1 MLHRLGRCLAGPEI
15 PTIPAASCRQVYRA
29 GRRTAILLP
38 MSAQSTTSGVRFQP
52 DESPGYPVA
61 IGLALQYCLLTLG
74 PIVLTVAIVVR
85 TAGGSELFLSW
96 AACAAL
102 LVSGITT
109 MVQARRIWRFG
120 SGYILLMGTSGAFI
134 AVSVTAL
141 AEGGPALLATLVAT
155 SALFQ
160 FLLASRLSLL
170 RRIITPTVAGTVI
183 MLIAVTVMP
192 LVLDLAESV
201 PAGASVAA
209 GPTTALVTLAVTM
222 VIVLRATGAMRL
234 WGPVIGIVAGCAVA
248 GFFGLFSGEAV
259 AAAPWVGLPVSGWPG
274 FDFSFG
280 PVFWAL
286 LPAFVFVTLVGA
298 IETIGDSVAVQR
310 VSWRDTRATDF
321 RGVQGAVAADGLGNL
336 LSGLLATVPNTTYS
350 SSVSIVEITG
360 VAARRVG
367 VCIGLGFCAL
377 ALLPKLV
384 ALLLSIP
391 DVIIGTYAVV
401 LIAILFVL
409 GMRIVVG
416 DGMDYRKA
424 AIVGVSFW
432 VGYGFQ
438 SGGLYSDQMSPFF
451 AEMMRNGMTAGGL
464 TALVLSI
471 FVELASPRRK
481 RLVTTLS
488 VDALPT
494 IRKFLEGLAPRVGWD
509 GPMTERVLLASE
521 EALVSLM
528 GGEDEDEDGAADR
541 RLRLSVRSDKG
552 GTELEFLAVAGEGNL
567 EDRIALAGEHSVE
580 IAGEHDFS
588 LRLLRH
594 LAASVRHQKYHDTDI
609 LTVRM
614 EERVAA

>member
-1 MLHRLGRCLAGPEI
+1 M
-15 PTIPAASCRQVYRA
+15 ASQADRS
-29 GRRTAILLP
+29 G
-38 MSAQSTTSGVRFQP
+38 TSVRFEA
-52 DESPGYPVA
+52 DEKPAYPVA
-61 IGLALQYCLLTLG
+61 IGLALQYCVLTVG

-85 TAGGSELFLSW
+85 TAAGSELFLSW

-102 LVSGITT
+102 MVSGITT
-109 MVQARRIWRFG
+109 MVQARRVGRLG
-120 SGYILLMGTSGAFI
+120 AGYILLMGTSGAFI

-141 AEGGPALLATLVAT
+141 AEGGPGMLATLVAA

-170 RRIITPTVAGTVI
+170 RRLITPTVAGTVI

-192 LVLDLAESV
+192 LILDLVEQV
-201 PAGASVAA
+201 PEGAAPAA
-209 GPTTALVTLAVTM
+209 GPVTALVTLGVTM
-222 VIVLRATGAMRL
+222 AIVLRAAGVMRI
-234 WGPVIGIVAGCAVA
+234 WGPVIGIVAGCIVA
-248 GFFGLFSGEAV
+248 GPFGLFSWDPV
-259 AAAPWVGLPVSGWPG
+259 AAAPWIGLPVAGWPG

-286 LPAFVFVTLVGA
+286 LPAFIFVTLVGA

-310 VSWRDTRATDF
+310 VSWRDDRATDF
-321 RGVQGAVAADGLGNL
+321 RAVQGAVAADGLGNF

-367 VCIGLGFCAL
+367 VCIGVGFCAL

-384 ALLLSIP
+384 ALILSVP
-391 DVIIGTYAVV
+391 DAVIGAYAVV

-432 VGYGFQ
+432 VGSGFQ
-438 SGGLYSDQMSPFF
+438 GGGLFTDQMSPFF
-451 AEMMRNGMTAGGL
+451 AEMMGNGMTSGGL
-464 TALVLSI
+464 TALILSG
-471 FVELASPRRK
+471 FVELTASRRK

-488 VDALPT
+488 VDALAE
-494 IRKFLEGLAPRVGWD
+494 IRTFLEGFGARAGWSREV
-509 GPMTERVLLASE
+509 TERIHLASE

-528 GGEDEDEDGAADR
+528 GDEADESGPSR
-541 RLRLSVRSDKG
+541 RLRLSVRSVRG
-552 GTELEFLAVAGEGNL
+552 AVELEFLAVAGAEGNL
-567 EDRIALAGEHSVE
+567 EDRMAIVGEQSLE
-580 IAGEHDFS
+580 IAAEHDLS

-609 LTVRM
+609 LTVRVDLP
-614 EERVAA
+614 VAA

>member
-1 MLHRLGRCLAGPEI
+1 MALQPS
-15 PTIPAASCRQVYRA
+15 PTGS
-29 GRRTAILLP
+29 
-38 MSAQSTTSGVRFQP
+38 SVRFEP
-52 DESPGYPVA
+52 HENPSNPVT
-61 IGLALQYCLLTLG
+61 IGLAAQYCLLTLG

-85 TAGGSELFLSW
+85 TAGASELFLSW

-109 MVQARRIWRFG
+109 MVQARRFGRFG

-134 AVSVTAL
+134 AVSVGAL
-141 AEGGPALLATLVAT
+141 AQGGPGMLATLVAA

-170 RRIITPTVAGTVI
+170 RRLITPTVAGTVI

-192 LVLDLAESV
+192 LVLDLVERV
-201 PAGASVAA
+201 PEGAAPAA
-209 GPTTALVTLAVTM
+209 GPMTALVTLGVTM
-222 VIVLRATGAMRL
+222 VIILRAAGAMRL
-234 WGPVIGIVAGCAVA
+234 WGPVIGIVAGSVVA
-248 GFFGLFSGEAV
+248 GFFGLFSWDAV
-259 AAAPWVGLPVSGWPG
+259 AAAPWFGLPVAGWPG

-280 PVFWAL
+280 PTFWAL

-310 VSWRDTRATDF
+310 VSWRDERATDF
-321 RGVQGAVAADGLGNL
+321 RGVQGAVMADGLGNF

-367 VCIGLGFCAL
+367 VGIGVGFCAL
-377 ALLPKLV
+377 ALMPKLV
-384 ALLLSIP
+384 AVILSVP
-391 DVIIGTYAVV
+391 DAVIGAYVVV

-409 GMRIVVG
+409 GMRIVVN

-438 SGGLYSDQMSPFF
+438 SGSLFIDQMSPFF
-451 AEMMRNGMTAGGL
+451 AEMLSNGMTSGGL
-464 TALVLSI
+464 TALVLSA
-471 FVELASPRRK
+471 FVEVAGPRRK

-488 VDALPT
+488 VDALAE
-494 IRKFLEGLAPRVGWD
+494 IRAFLESFGARVGWRD
-509 GPMTERVLLASE
+509 EAVERVQLAAE

-528 GGEDEDEDGAADR
+528 GDEERESGAAR
-541 RLRLSVRSDKG
+541 RLRLSARSQRD
-552 GTELEFLAVAGEGNL
+552 TVELEFLAVAGEGNL
-567 EDRIALAGEHSVE
+567 EDRLALAGEQSFEV
-580 IAGEHDFS
+580 AGEQDFS

-609 LTVRM
+609 LTVRV
-614 EERVAA
+614 ELPVAG

>member
-1 MLHRLGRCLAGPEI
+1 MAQQP
-15 PTIPAASCRQVYRA
+15 
-29 GRRTAILLP
+29 RRTG
-38 MSAQSTTSGVRFQP
+38 TGVRFEP
-52 DESPGYPVA
+52 HETPSNPVT
-61 IGLALQYCLLTLG
+61 IGLAAQYCLLTLG

-85 TAGGSELFLSW
+85 TAGASELFLSW
-96 AACAAL
+96 AASAAL

-109 MVQARRIWRFG
+109 MVQARRFGRFG
-120 SGYILLMGTSGAFI
+120 AGYILLMGTSGAFI
-134 AVSVTAL
+134 AVSVGAL
-141 AEGGPALLATLVAT
+141 AQGGPGMLATLVAT

-170 RRIITPTVAGTVI
+170 RRLITPTVAGTVI

-192 LVLDLAESV
+192 LVLDLVERV
-201 PAGASVAA
+201 PEGAAPSA
-209 GPTTALVTLAVTM
+209 GPVTALVTLGVTM
-222 VIVLRATGAMRL
+222 LIVLRGAGAMRL
-234 WGPVIGIVAGCAVA
+234 WGPVIGIVAGSVVG
-248 GFFGLFSGEAV
+248 GFFGLFSWDAV
-259 AAAPWVGLPVSGWPG
+259 GAAPWFGLPVAGWPG

-310 VSWRDTRATDF
+310 VSWRDDRATDF
-321 RGVQGAVAADGLGNL
+321 RGVQGAVMADGLGNF

-367 VCIGLGFCAL
+367 VGIGVGFCAL
-377 ALLPKLV
+377 ALMPKLV
-384 ALLLSIP
+384 AVILSIP
-391 DVIIGTYAVV
+391 DAIIGSYVVV

-409 GMRIVVG
+409 GMRIVVN

-432 VGYGFQ
+432 VGSGFQ
-438 SGGLYSDQMSPFF
+438 SGGLFIDHMSPFF
-451 AEMMRNGMTAGGL
+451 AEMLSNGMTSGGL
-464 TALVLSI
+464 TALVLSA
-471 FVELASPRRK
+471 FVELTGPRRK
-481 RLVTTLS
+481 RLMTTLS
-488 VDALPT
+488 VDALGE
-494 IRKFLEGLAPRVGWD
+494 IRTFLEGFGARVGWRD
-509 GPMTERVLLASE
+509 EGTERVQLAAE

-528 GGEDEDEDGAADR
+528 GDEGEESGPPR
-541 RLRLSVRSDKG
+541 RLRLSVRSQRG
-552 GTELEFLAVAGEGNL
+552 AVELEFLAVAGEGNL
-567 EDRIALAGEHSVE
+567 EDRLTLAGEQSFE

-609 LTVRM
+609 LTVR
-614 EERVAA
+614 VDLPAAA

>member
-1 MLHRLGRCLAGPEI
+1 MSLQPGR
-15 PTIPAASCRQVYRA
+15 
-29 GRRTAILLP
+29 
-38 MSAQSTTSGVRFQP
+38 SASGVRFEP
-52 DESPGYPVA
+52 DENPSLPVT
-61 IGLALQYCLLTLG
+61 IGLALQYCVLTLG

-85 TAGGSELFLSW
+85 TAGESELFLSW

-109 MVQARRIWRFG
+109 MVQARRFGRFG

-134 AVSVTAL
+134 AVSVAAL
-141 AEGGPALLATLVAT
+141 VQGGPGMLATLVAA
-155 SALFQ
+155 SAVFQ

-192 LVLDLAESV
+192 LILDLVERV
-201 PAGASVAA
+201 PAGAAPAA
-209 GPTTALVTLAVTM
+209 GPVTAVVTLGVTM
-222 VIVLRATGAMRL
+222 VIVLRAAGAMRL
-234 WGPVIGIVAGCAVA
+234 WGPVIGILAGCVAA
-248 GFFGLFSGEAV
+248 GFFGLFSWDAV
-259 AAAPWVGLPVSGWPG
+259 AAAPWFGLPVAGWPG

-310 VSWRDTRATDF
+310 VSWRDDRATDF
-321 RGVQGAVAADGLGNL
+321 RGVQGAVMADGLGNF

-367 VCIGLGFCAL
+367 VGIGVGFCAL
-377 ALLPKLV
+377 ALLPKVV
-384 ALLLSIP
+384 AVILSVP
-391 DVIIGTYAVV
+391 DAIIGAYVVV

-432 VGYGFQ
+432 VGSGFQ
-438 SGGLYSDQMSPFF
+438 NGGLFIDQMSPFF
-451 AEMMRNGMTAGGL
+451 AEMLGNGMTSGGL
-464 TALVLSI
+464 TALVLSV
-471 FVELASPRRK
+471 FVELAGPRRK
-481 RLVTTLS
+481 RLVTTLG
-488 VDALPT
+488 VDALPE
-494 IRKFLEGLAPRVGWD
+494 ISGFLEGFAARAGWD
-509 GPMTERVLLASE
+509 GGMLQRVQLASE

-528 GGEDEDEDGAADR
+528 GEEGAGGAEGGEGGPAR
-541 RLRLSVRSDKG
+541 RLRLSVRSEHG
-552 GTELEFLAVAGEGNL
+552 AAELEFLAVSGEGNL
-567 EDRIALAGEHSVE
+567 EDRMALAGEHSVE
-580 IAGEHDFS
+580 IEAEHDFS

-609 LTVRM
+609 LTVRV
-614 EERVAA
+614 EVPAGG

>member
-1 MLHRLGRCLAGPEI
+1 MALQ
-15 PTIPAASCRQVYRA
+15 PTR
-29 GRRTAILLP
+29 
-38 MSAQSTTSGVRFQP
+38 SGTGIRFEP
-52 DESPGYPVA
+52 DEKPSHPVA
-61 IGLALQYCLLTLG
+61 VGLAAQYCLLTVG

-85 TAGGSELFLSW
+85 TAAGSELFLSW
-96 AACAAL
+96 AASAAL

-109 MVQARRIWRFG
+109 MVQARRIGRFG
-120 SGYILLMGTSGAFI
+120 AGYILLMGTSGAFI

-141 AEGGPALLATLVAT
+141 AQGGPGMLATLVAT

-170 RRIITPTVAGTVI
+170 RRVITPTVAGTVI

-192 LVLDLAESV
+192 LVLGLVEQV
-201 PAGASVAA
+201 PEGAAPAA
-209 GPTTALVTLAVTM
+209 GPVTALVTLGVTM
-222 VIVLRATGAMRL
+222 VVVLRATGAMRL
-234 WGPVIGIVAGCAVA
+234 WGPVIGIVAGCVVA
-248 GFFGLFSGEAV
+248 GFYDLFSWDQV

-274 FDFSFG
+274 FDFGFG

-286 LPAFVFVTLVGA
+286 LPAFIFVTLVGA

-310 VSWRDTRATDF
+310 VSWRDERATDF

-367 VCIGLGFCAL
+367 VCIGVGFCAL

-391 DVIIGTYAVV
+391 DAIIGTYAVV

-416 DGMDYRKA
+416 DGMNYRKA

-438 SGGLYSDQMSPFF
+438 SGGLFTDQMSPFF
-451 AEMMRNGMTAGGL
+451 AEMMGNGMTSGGL
-464 TALVLSI
+464 VALVLSV
-471 FVELASPRRK
+471 FVELTGPRRK
-481 RLVTTLS
+481 RLDTTLS
-488 VDALPT
+488 VDALAG
-494 IRKFLEGLAPRVGWD
+494 IRTFLGSFASGAGWSVET
-509 GPMTERVLLASE
+509 TERVQLAAE
-521 EALVSLM
+521 EALVGLI
-528 GGEDEDEDGAADR
+528 GDEPGPAR
-541 RLRLSVRSDKG
+541 RLRLSARSERG
-552 GTELEFLAVAGEGNL
+552 AAELEFVAVAGEGNL
-567 EDRIALAGEHSVE
+567 EDRLAVVGDQSVE
-580 IAGEHDFS
+580 VAAGHDFS

-609 LTVRM
+609 LTVRVDLPG
-614 EERVAA
+614 EA

>member
-1 MLHRLGRCLAGPEI
+1 MALQPSQTG
-15 PTIPAASCRQVYRA
+15 
-29 GRRTAILLP
+29 
-38 MSAQSTTSGVRFQP
+38 SGVRFEP
-52 DESPGYPVA
+52 DENPSLPVT
-61 IGLALQYCLLTLG
+61 IGLALQYCVLTLG

-85 TAGGSELFLSW
+85 TAGESELFLSW

-109 MVQARRIWRFG
+109 MVQARRFGRFG

-134 AVSVTAL
+134 AVSVAAL
-141 AEGGPALLATLVAT
+141 VQGGPGMLATLVAA
-155 SALFQ
+155 SAVFQ

-192 LVLDLAESV
+192 LVLDLVERV
-201 PAGASVAA
+201 PDGAAPAA
-209 GPTTALVTLAVTM
+209 GPVTAVITLGVTM
-222 VIVLRATGAMRL
+222 VIVLRAAGAMRL
-234 WGPVIGIVAGCAVA
+234 WGPVIGILAGCVVA
-248 GFFGLFSGEAV
+248 GFYGLFSWDAV
-259 AAAPWVGLPVSGWPG
+259 AAAPWFGLPVAGWPG

-310 VSWRDTRATDF
+310 VSWREDRATDF
-321 RGVQGAVAADGLGNL
+321 RGVQGAVMADGLGNF

-367 VCIGLGFCAL
+367 VGIGVGFCAL
-377 ALLPKLV
+377 ALLPKVV
-384 ALLLSIP
+384 AVILSVP
-391 DVIIGTYAVV
+391 DAIIGAYVVV

-432 VGYGFQ
+432 VGSGFQ
-438 SGGLYSDQMSPFF
+438 NGGLFIDQMSPFF
-451 AEMMRNGMTAGGL
+451 AEMLGNGMTSGGL
-464 TALVLSI
+464 TALVLSV
-471 FVELASPRRK
+471 FVELAGPRRK
-481 RLVTTLS
+481 RLVTTLG
-488 VDALPT
+488 VDALPE
-494 IRKFLEGLAPRVGWD
+494 ISGFLEGFAARAGWD
-509 GPMTERVLLASE
+509 GGMLRRVQLASE

-528 GGEDEDEDGAADR
+528 GEEGAEGAEGGEGGPAR
-541 RLRLSVRSDKG
+541 RLRLSVRSEHG
-552 GTELEFLAVAGEGNL
+552 AAELEFLAVSGEGNL
-567 EDRIALAGEHSVE
+567 EDRMALAGEHSVE
-580 IAGEHDFS
+580 IEAEHDFS

-609 LTVRM
+609 LTVRV
-614 EERVAA
+614 EVPARG

>member
-1 MLHRLGRCLAGPEI
+1 
-15 PTIPAASCRQVYRA
+15 
-29 GRRTAILLP
+29 
-38 MSAQSTTSGVRFQP
+38 MSLQPSQTGSGVRFEP
-52 DESPGYPVA
+52 DENPSLPVT
-61 IGLALQYCLLTLG
+61 IGLALQYCVLTLG

-85 TAGGSELFLSW
+85 TAGESELFLSW

-109 MVQARRIWRFG
+109 MVQARRFGRFG
-120 SGYILLMGTSGAFI
+120 AGYILLMGTSGAFI
-134 AVSVTAL
+134 AVSVAAL
-141 AEGGPALLATLVAT
+141 VQGGPGMLATLVAA
-155 SALFQ
+155 SAVFQ

-192 LVLDLAESV
+192 LVLDLVERV
-201 PAGASVAA
+201 PEGAAPAA
-209 GPTTALVTLAVTM
+209 GPVTAVITLGVTM
-222 VIVLRATGAMRL
+222 VIVLRAAGAMRL
-234 WGPVIGIVAGCAVA
+234 WGPVIGILAGCVAA
-248 GFFGLFSGEAV
+248 GFFGLFSWDAV
-259 AAAPWVGLPVSGWPG
+259 AAAPWFGLPVAGWPG

-310 VSWRDTRATDF
+310 VSWREDRATDF
-321 RGVQGAVAADGLGNL
+321 RGVQGAVMADGLGNF

-367 VCIGLGFCAL
+367 VGIGVGFCAL
-377 ALLPKLV
+377 ALLPKVV
-384 ALLLSIP
+384 AVILSVP
-391 DVIIGTYAVV
+391 DAIIGAYVVV

-409 GMRIVVG
+409 GMRIVVA

-432 VGYGFQ
+432 VGSGFQ
-438 SGGLYSDQMSPFF
+438 NGGLFIDQMSPFF
-451 AEMMRNGMTAGGL
+451 AEMLGNGMTSGGL
-464 TALVLSI
+464 TALVLSV
-471 FVELASPRRK
+471 FVELAGPRRK
-481 RLVTTLS
+481 RLVTTLG
-488 VDALPT
+488 VNALPE
-494 IRKFLEGLAPRVGWD
+494 ISGFLERFAARTGWD
-509 GPMTERVLLASE
+509 GGMLRRVQLASE

-528 GGEDEDEDGAADR
+528 GEEGAEGAEDGEGGPAR
-541 RLRLSVRSDKG
+541 RLRLSVRSEHG
-552 GTELEFLAVAGEGNL
+552 AAELEFLAVSGEGNL
-567 EDRIALAGEHSVE
+567 EDRMALAGEHSVE
-580 IAGEHDFS
+580 IEAEHDFS

-609 LTVRM
+609 LTVRV
-614 EERVAA
+614 EVPVRG

>member
-1 MLHRLGRCLAGPEI
+1 MASQPP
-15 PTIPAASCRQVYRA
+15 PT
-29 GRRTAILLP
+29 G
-38 MSAQSTTSGVRFQP
+38 SAVRFEP
-52 DESPGYPVA
+52 HENPSNPVT
-61 IGLALQYCLLTLG
+61 IGLAAQYCLLTLG

-85 TAGGSELFLSW
+85 TAGASELFLSW

-109 MVQARRIWRFG
+109 MVQARRFGRFG

-134 AVSVTAL
+134 AVSVGAL
-141 AEGGPALLATLVAT
+141 AQGGPGMLATLVAA

-170 RRIITPTVAGTVI
+170 RRLITPTVAGTVI

-192 LVLDLAESV
+192 LVLDLVERV
-201 PAGASVAA
+201 PEGAAPAA
-209 GPTTALVTLAVTM
+209 GPMTALVTLGVTM
-222 VIVLRATGAMRL
+222 VIVLRAAGALRL
-234 WGPVIGIVAGCAVA
+234 WGPVIGIVAGSVVA
-248 GFFGLFSGEAV
+248 GFFGLFSWDAV
-259 AAAPWVGLPVSGWPG
+259 AAAPWFGLPVAGWPG

-310 VSWRDTRATDF
+310 VSWRDERATDF
-321 RGVQGAVAADGLGNL
+321 RSVQGAVMADGLGNF

-367 VCIGLGFCAL
+367 VDIGVGFCAL
-377 ALLPKLV
+377 ALMPKLV
-384 ALLLSIP
+384 AVILSIP
-391 DVIIGTYAVV
+391 DSIIGAYVVV

-409 GMRIVVG
+409 GMRIVVN

-438 SGGLYSDQMSPFF
+438 SGSLFIDQMHPFF
-451 AEMMRNGMTAGGL
+451 AEMLSNGMTSGGL
-464 TALVLSI
+464 TALVLSA
-471 FVELASPRRK
+471 FVELAGPRRK

-488 VDALPT
+488 VDALAE
-494 IRKFLEGLAPRVGWD
+494 IRTFLEGFGARAGWRD
-509 GPMTERVLLASE
+509 EAVERVQLAAE

-528 GGEDEDEDGAADR
+528 GDDGEEAVPAR
-541 RLRLSVRSDKG
+541 RLRLSVRSERG
-552 GTELEFLAVAGEGNL
+552 SAELELAAVAGEGNL
-567 EDRIALAGEHSVE
+567 EDRLAVSGEPSVE
-580 IAGEHDFS
+580 IAAEHDFS

-609 LTVRM
+609 LTVRVDLP
-614 EERVAA
+614 RT

>member
-1 MLHRLGRCLAGPEI
+1 M
-15 PTIPAASCRQVYRA
+15 ASQPSRS
-29 GRRTAILLP
+29 G
-38 MSAQSTTSGVRFQP
+38 TSVRFEA
-52 DESPGYPVA
+52 DEKPGYPVA
-61 IGLALQYCLLTLG
+61 IGMALQYCVLTVG

-85 TAGGSELFLSW
+85 TAAGSELFLSW

-102 LVSGITT
+102 MVSGITT
-109 MVQARRIWRFG
+109 MVQARRIGRVG
-120 SGYILLMGTSGAFI
+120 AGYILLMGTSGAFI
-134 AVSVTAL
+134 AVSVAAL
-141 AEGGPALLATLVAT
+141 AEGGPGMLATLVAT

-170 RRIITPTVAGTVI
+170 RRVITPTVAGTVI

-192 LVLDLAESV
+192 LILDLVEQV
-201 PAGASVAA
+201 PEGAAPAA
-209 GPTTALVTLAVTM
+209 GPVTALVTLGVTM
-222 VIVLRATGAMRL
+222 VIVLRAAGVMRI
-234 WGPVIGIVAGCAVA
+234 WGPVIGIVAGCIVA
-248 GFFGLFSGEAV
+248 GPFDLFSWDQV
-259 AAAPWVGLPVSGWPG
+259 AAAPWIGLPVAGWPG

-286 LPAFVFVTLVGA
+286 LPAFIFVTLVGA
-298 IETIGDSVAVQR
+298 IETIGDSVAIQR
-310 VSWRDTRATDF
+310 VSWRDDRATDF
-321 RGVQGAVAADGLGNL
+321 RAVQGAVAADGLGNF

-367 VCIGLGFCAL
+367 VCIGAGFCAL

-384 ALLLSIP
+384 ALILSIP
-391 DVIIGTYAVV
+391 DAVIGAYAVV

-432 VGYGFQ
+432 VGSGFQ
-438 SGGLYSDQMSPFF
+438 SGGLFTDQMSPFF
-451 AEMMRNGMTAGGL
+451 AEMMGNGMTSGGL
-464 TALVLSI
+464 TALILSG
-471 FVELASPRRK
+471 FVELTASRRK

-488 VDALPT
+488 VDALSE
-494 IRKFLEGLAPRVGWD
+494 IRTFLESFGARVGWSREA
-509 GPMTERVLLASE
+509 TERIHLASE

-528 GGEDEDEDGAADR
+528 GDEADESGPTR
-541 RLRLSVRSDKG
+541 RLRLSVRSVRG
-552 GTELEFLAVAGEGNL
+552 AAELEFLAVAGAEGNL
-567 EDRIALAGEHSVE
+567 EDRMAIVGEQSLE
-580 IAGEHDFS
+580 IAAEHDLS

-609 LTVRM
+609 LTVRVDLP
-614 EERVAA
+614 VAA

>member
-1 MLHRLGRCLAGPEI
+1 MAQQP
-15 PTIPAASCRQVYRA
+15 
-29 GRRTAILLP
+29 RRTG
-38 MSAQSTTSGVRFQP
+38 TGVRFEP
-52 DESPGYPVA
+52 NETPSNPVT
-61 IGLALQYCLLTLG
+61 IGLAAQYCLLTLG

-85 TAGGSELFLSW
+85 TAGASELFLSW
-96 AACAAL
+96 AASAAL

-109 MVQARRIWRFG
+109 MVQARRFGRFG
-120 SGYILLMGTSGAFI
+120 AGYILLMGTSGAFI
-134 AVSVTAL
+134 AVSVGAL
-141 AEGGPALLATLVAT
+141 AQGGPGMLATLVAA

-170 RRIITPTVAGTVI
+170 RRLITPTVAGTVI

-192 LVLDLAESV
+192 LVLDLVERV
-201 PAGASVAA
+201 PEGAAPSA
-209 GPTTALVTLAVTM
+209 GPVTALVTLGVTM
-222 VIVLRATGAMRL
+222 LIVLRGAGAMRL
-234 WGPVIGIVAGCAVA
+234 WGPVIGIVAGSAVG
-248 GFFGLFSGEAV
+248 GFFGLFSWDAV
-259 AAAPWVGLPVSGWPG
+259 GSAPWFGLPVAGWPG

-310 VSWRDTRATDF
+310 VSWRDDRATDF
-321 RGVQGAVAADGLGNL
+321 RGVQGAVMADGLGNF

-367 VCIGLGFCAL
+367 VGIGVGFCAL
-377 ALLPKLV
+377 ALMPKLV
-384 ALLLSIP
+384 AVILSIP
-391 DVIIGTYAVV
+391 DAIIGSYVVV

-409 GMRIVVG
+409 GMRIVVN

-432 VGYGFQ
+432 VGSGFQ
-438 SGGLYSDQMSPFF
+438 SGGLFIDHMSPFF
-451 AEMMRNGMTAGGL
+451 AEMLSNGMTSGGL
-464 TALVLSI
+464 TALVLSA
-471 FVELASPRRK
+471 FVELTGPRRK
-481 RLVTTLS
+481 RLMTTLS
-488 VDALPT
+488 VDALAE
-494 IRKFLEGLAPRVGWD
+494 IRTFLEGFGGRVGWREEA
-509 GPMTERVLLASE
+509 TERVQLAAE

-528 GGEDEDEDGAADR
+528 GDEGEESGPPR
-541 RLRLSVRSDKG
+541 RLRLSVRSQRG
-552 GTELEFLAVAGEGNL
+552 AVELEFLAVAGEGNL
-567 EDRIALAGEHSVE
+567 EDRLTLAGEQSFE

-609 LTVRM
+609 LTVR
-614 EERVAA
+614 VDLPAAA